1 MTRKQ
6 LWLTIAKAF
15 GTPEEERTDFQYK
28 LANKGMCDAI
38 RILRHEKLITQHEK
52 KRALYFLS
60 QFYRINIYWM
70 PTRWEILLG
79 YDFPVEVDSFEEAT
93 NIRCLFCC
101 LVAQLS
107 DKEYSAVLSLSCEN
121 ANL

>member
-6 LWLTIAKAF
+6 MWLTIARAY
-15 GTPEEERTDFQYK
+15 GTSEKERTDFQYK

-38 RILRHEKLITQHEK
+38 RILRHKKLITLHQ
-52 KRALYFLS
+52 RNQALYFLS
-60 QFYRINIYWM
+60 KFYPLNKYWM
-70 PTRWEILLG
+70 PSRWEILLG
-79 YDFPVEVDSFEEAT
+79 YVFPVEVDSFEEAT

-107 DKEYSAVLSLSCEN
+107 DKEYNGIIEGNKES
-121 ANL
+121 